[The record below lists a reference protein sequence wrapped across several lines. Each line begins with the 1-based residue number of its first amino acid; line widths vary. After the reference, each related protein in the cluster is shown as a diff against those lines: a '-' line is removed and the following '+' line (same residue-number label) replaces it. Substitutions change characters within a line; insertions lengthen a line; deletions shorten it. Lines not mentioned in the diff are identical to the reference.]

1 MRGVALRCARQIEVD
16 PDGWNFAYR
25 DYLTRFA
32 LRRVSDY
39 GTAEDLVQETFLS
52 AWNARKKFREDCSER
67 TWLTGILRNKIID
80 QYRKTGRRPSV
91 VATDLENRSADSGES
106 VSWLDQQADP
116 KRSNRPEAEADKHE
130 FLRDLETAITRLPP
144 KMGRA
149 FSMRELQ
156 GLSTEQITEELEIS
170 KANLWVLIH
179 RAKQNL
185 SAELSHDWIHL
196 EPFGGLRAA

>member
-1 MRGVALRCARQIEVD
+1 MKTNILNPEH
-16 PDGWNFAYR
+16 WNIAYR
-25 DYLTRFA
+25 DYLVQFA
-32 LRRVSDY
+32 LQRISDY

-52 AWNARKKFREDCSER
+52 AWNSKDRFRGDCTER

-80 QYRKTGRRPSV
+80 QYRRNGRRPSLLE
-91 VATDLENRSADSGES
+91 TDLEARSHESDERISWMEQQPDPNRTS
-106 VSWLDQQADP
+106 Q
-116 KRSNRPEAEADKHE
+116 PEAETEKHE
-130 FLRDLETAITRLPP
+130 FMNHLESAISTLPS

-156 GLSTEQITEELEIS
+156 GLSTEEITDELKIS

-185 SAELSHDWIHL
+185 SSELGEEWDEL
-196 EPFGGLRAA
+196 EEFGYRQAA